1 MSRFEIKV
9 FILVYVAAILLAIGA
24 VGVAVFVSV
33 PTAVAQTTAPAW
45 EYSMMFYST
54 DDLVAY
60 TNDPAETNAL
70 NKLFVE
76 DGESVGLLGGLNVMG
91 GDGWEL
97 SSVVPGSTSVYLFK
111 RPLP

>member
-1 MSRFEIKV
+1 MSRSNKETAFVLFVFVASV
-9 FILVYVAAILLAIGA
+9 FISACIALTIFPAR
-24 VGVAVFVSV
+24 
-33 PTAVAQTTAPAW
+33 AQDTAPAW

>member
-1 MSRFEIKV
+1 MKQAWADLTLTGKV
-9 FILVYVAAILLAIGA
+9 LLITLVILSCLLAVYA
-24 VGVAVFVSV
+24 TQ
-33 PTAVAQTTAPAW
+33 PTTAQDTAPTW

-91 GDGWEL
+91 DGGWEL
-97 SSVVPGSTSVYLFK
+97 ASVVPGSTSIYMFK
-111 RPLP
+111 RPG